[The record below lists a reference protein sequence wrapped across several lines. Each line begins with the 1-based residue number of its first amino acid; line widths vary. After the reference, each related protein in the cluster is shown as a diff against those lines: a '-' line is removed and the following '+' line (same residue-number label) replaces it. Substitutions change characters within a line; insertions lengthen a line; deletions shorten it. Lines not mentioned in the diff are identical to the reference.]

1 MSFPIGSSVILRD
14 LVGASHLN
22 GKYGVVKSCPNAGM
36 GTSDY
41 RQEVYVIDAKK
52 KFMFKPSNL
61 RYEPRDIDSLTTAEM
76 KCILQMIYNDSLKI
90 GAGGVAPDW
99 SSMTVDEL
107 RHCVRIQVE
116 RTELMFG
123 QLNEVLEE
131 GRGEK
136 KIVIAPLEEKIAE
149 LVARSNVYSKN
160 NNSVSESTSSG
171 KSTPPGLGVAM
182 GNQVCAS
189 LRAMGPAANRSMN
202 PSWAHM
208 SGEFAS

>member
-90 GAGGVAPDW
+90 VEYI
-99 SSMTVDEL
+99 SHCIERITFERQYIISM
-107 RHCVRIQVE
+107 
-116 RTELMFG
+116 
-123 QLNEVLEE
+123 
-131 GRGEK
+131 
-136 KIVIAPLEEKIAE
+136 
-149 LVARSNVYSKN
+149 
-160 NNSVSESTSSG
+160 
-171 KSTPPGLGVAM
+171 KSR
-182 GNQVCAS
+182 NIDS
-189 LRAMGPAANRSMN
+189 LI
-202 PSWAHM
+202 HI
-208 SGEFAS
+208 